1 MNRTALCIRMLELLS
16 TKRIYKI
23 SELTELLETNPRNI
37 IEFKKELEVA
47 GYYVESVSGK
57 YGGYYLDQRNL
68 ISPINFS
75 EVEKKVFNY
84 GVDYLLSRNEFL
96 QKKDFEVVVSK
107 IYAAINQKDSFNELI
122 VINRFPLSMPEDQ
135 IMDRYKVV
143 KESIERKLVLEIE
156 YLSQKNTNKRYNI
169 HPYKLFMYNNSWFVI
184 ALNEKHDSISY
195 YKLNRIINCM
205 LTNRNF
211 LLKDSFDVND
221 YLDEYG
227 MKHNG
232 KWYKIEALVYNQY
245 ASLIK
250 ERIYGRNQIVT
261 SIDENT
267 THILVEMQNIDSIKA
282 FVLGFGSNI
291 KIVSPQ
297 SLIDEILMESENLI
311 HLYNLMNGGEKA

>member
-1 MNRTALCIRMLELLS
+1 MNKTALCIRMLELLS

-23 SELTELLETNPRNI
+23 SELAELLETNPRNI
-37 IEFKKELEVA
+37 LEYKKELEVA
-47 GYYVESVSGK
+47 SYFIESLSVK
-57 YGGYYLDQRNL
+57 YGGYYLNQRNL

-75 EVEKKVFNY
+75 EEEKKVFNY

-107 IYAAINQKDSFNELI
+107 IHTAINQKNSYNDLI
-122 VINRFPLSMPEDQ
+122 IINRFPLTMLEEQ
-135 IMDRYKVV
+135 VMDRYKLV

-156 YLSQKNTNKRYNI
+156 YLSQKNTNKRYNV
-169 HPYKLFMYNNSWFVI
+169 HPYKIFMYNNSWFVI

-195 YKLNRIINCM
+195 YKLNRIMDCI
-205 LTNRNF
+205 LTNQKF
-211 LLKDSFDVND
+211 LVKDSFNVND

-227 MKHNG
+227 MMQNG
-232 KWYKIEALVYNQY
+232 EWLKVEALVYNQY

-250 ERIYGRNQIVT
+250 ERIYGRNQIVK

-267 THILVEMQNIDSIKA
+267 THIDVEMQNIDIIKA

-291 KIVSPQ
+291 RILSPQ
-297 SLIDEILMESENLI
+297 SLISEIMMESKKIIRQYVINKVGME
-311 HLYNLMNGGEKA
+311 